1 MEILDKVSET
11 GPIRSRNEDA
21 VTYINH
27 PKNSKIKLFA
37 VADGMGGKEFGEVAS
52 NYTINEVSKWF
63 IKKDLAII
71 NDNERCVSLLK
82 RLIKRINKNLILE
95 YGENKLGTTLT
106 LAIKNKSNTIVVN
119 VGDSRC
125 YTYKND
131 ELIQVTEDDSDV
143 WFYHKYG
150 DVLKEDL
157 RYFSTSNFI
166 NACVGLSD
174 ELCKVSKYIISNDY
188 DILLLLTDGVTDLI
202 TDKKIKNIIRKSKSE
217 EILNKLIYEA
227 INVDQHLFIP
237 FRLKKKYLASYTVP
251 YTGRDNASGVIYI
264 KKKNNV

>member
-1 MEILDKVSET
+1 MLM
-11 GPIRSRNEDA
+11 
-21 VTYINH
+21 Y
-27 PKNSKIKLFA
+27 
-37 VADGMGGKEFGEVAS
+37 
-52 NYTINEVSKWF
+52 
-63 IKKDLAII
+63 
-71 NDNERCVSLLK
+71 
-82 RLIKRINKNLILE
+82 
-95 YGENKLGTTLT
+95 
-106 LAIKNKSNTIVVN
+106 
-119 VGDSRC
+119 
-125 YTYKND
+125 YKA
-131 ELIQVTEDDSDV
+131 T
-143 WFYHKYG
+143 HG